1 MRLQNKTFIFTTSSN
16 DATQSD
22 FSKSFVKINNKLT
35 DIKLFDLFYGIK
47 NQRKNTIKS
56 YSILEFVDELG
67 NIEIN
72 EKVYNISF
80 AGDNDEFI
88 LSKSYDPLIFILND
102 KNISNDEI
110 ALLEKRIIDSAP
122 VDVQEQPLE
131 QKTEALETPEAGA
144 HIKLFTNSD
153 YEQEKEDLKQDG
165 FVEYNTFPTS
175 NVKLLVNE
183 KILETD
189 VDDEQDE
196 KIVLIEIESND
207 SFAILIRDEYEIKL
221 NTNDKTFTYE
231 KIGE

>member
-1 MRLQNKTFIFTTSSN
+1 MRLQNKTFIFTTLSN

-88 LSKSYDPLIFILND
+88 LSKSIDPLTFTLND
-102 KNISNDEI
+102 KNISDDEI

-131 QKTEALETPEAGA
+131 QITEAIETPEAGA
-144 HIKLFTNSD
+144 PILFTNTD
-153 YEQEKEDLKQDG
+153 YENEREDLKQDG
-165 FVEYNTFPTS
+165 FVEYNTNPAS

-183 KILETD
+183 KKLPEKA
-189 VDDEQDE
+189 DEE
-196 KIVLIEIESND
+196 EEIIVLIEIESND

-221 NTNDKTFTYE
+221 NENDKTFTYE